1 MKEYPGAKRF
11 GKVLFPIVLAIVG
24 LFMVFDGS
32 HPYVG
37 TIFVIAGGAIL
48 VFQLMKMG
56 RYKRT
61 RE

>member
-11 GKVLFPIVLAIVG
+11 GKVVFPIVLAIVG

-37 TIFVIAGGAIL
+37 AIFVIGGGALL
-48 VFQLMKMG
+48 VSQLMKMG

>member
-1 MKEYPGAKRF
+1 MREYPGTKRF

-37 TIFVIAGGAIL
+37 AIFVIGGGGLLLSRA
-48 VFQLMKMG
+48 VRARKA
-56 RYKRT
+56 
-61 RE
+61 E

>member
-1 MKEYPGAKRF
+1 VREYPGTKRF

-37 TIFVIAGGAIL
+37 AIFVVGGGAIL
-48 VFQLMKMG
+48 VSQLMKGG
-56 RYKRT
+56 RGERT
-61 RE
+61 KD